1 MRWVE
6 PRTLPAVLFVL
17 LVALLLRLHGLDA
30 ESLFMDEIRQVS
42 YYAHGLGEIV
52 ELAASQQQPPLD
64 YWIGHLVFQLDR
76 SDFAARLPAALFG
89 AASAGLLV
97 LLAARHLGTGPTTAL
112 GLLYALMP
120 FPIYYA
126 QDARPYAIAIF
137 FFLLLLL
144 VLRWALTASTG
155 VAIRLALVC
164 LVTFLF
170 LLTRTLAPL
179 VVVMALGGLLL
190 LWLMLPVPGVRRVPD
205 VEAPIPRGRVLAVLG
220 AMGLGVLLDLP
231 FLLRILELGGRYAS
245 DPGRVDLAVLG
256 HGLERFTLAPF
267 WGALQAQAE
276 PLGWAL
282 AGLVAAAPIALWL
295 QPPLRR
301 DPFAWGL
308 LLLLPLTACLHSLVF
323 HAKTDF
329 PLRPPY
335 AIYLLPLALVLAG
348 MTLRGLLGSLKTR
361 ARRMASLVL
370 IAVVGLAVLPT
381 TLAMKAYR
389 SKTDWRGLA
398 ELIRTQ
404 PTGDHVLIFDAL
416 VSDGS
421 WEPTFYGLPRYL
433 HESINGISV
442 RDVPRLAERLWD
454 LDLEPVLIL
463 FEPRDYRLT
472 PWSPYPVHPYATRQ
486 GRVDR
491 AALLEQAGLDVQL
504 LTGFVVLRLHEPP
517 PGLAPAMR
525 ALLARTLPLLPA
537 DETAEDQRRALR
549 ALDKPTRGSA
559 ATEAGSTEDARP

>member
-6 PRTLPAVLFVL
+6 PRTLPAVLLVL

-30 ESLFMDEIRQVS
+30 ESLFMDELRQVS
-42 YYAHGLGEIV
+42 YYSHGLGEIV

-76 SDFAARLPAALFG
+76 SDFAARLPASLFG

-97 LLAARHLGTGPTTAL
+97 LLAARHLGTGSATAL

-120 FPIYYA
+120 FPMYYA

-137 FFLLLLL
+137 FFMLLLL
-144 VLRWALTASTG
+144 VLRWALVASTR
-155 VAIRLALVC
+155 VSTRLALVC

-179 VVVMALGGLLL
+179 VVVMVLCGLLL
-190 LWLMLPVPGVRRVPD
+190 LWLMLPVPGLRKVPN
-205 VEAPIPRGRVLAVLG
+205 VEAPISRGRLLAVLV
-220 AMGLGVLLDLP
+220 AMGIGVLLELP

-245 DPGRVDLAVLG
+245 NPGRVDLAVLSQ
-256 HGLERFTLAPF
+256 GLERFTLEPF

-282 AGLVAAAPIALWL
+282 AGLVAAAPIALWR
-295 QPPLRR
+295 QPRLRR

-308 LLLLPLTACLHSLVF
+308 LLLLPLTACLHSFVF
-323 HAKTDF
+323 HAKTDL

-348 MTLRGLLGSLKTR
+348 MTLQGLLGPLRTG
-361 ARRMASLVL
+361 ARRMVSLAL
-370 IAVVGLAVLPT
+370 IAVVGLAVRPT
-381 TLAMKAYR
+381 TLAMKDYR

-398 ELIRTQ
+398 ELIRSQ
-404 PTGDHVLIFDAL
+404 SAGDRLLLFDAL
-416 VSDGS
+416 VSDGA

-433 HESINGISV
+433 HDPVNGISI
-442 RDVPRLAERLWD
+442 RDVPMLAERLAD
-454 LDLEPVLIL
+454 LELEPVLIL

-472 PWSPYPVHPYATRQ
+472 PWSRYPVHPYATHQ
-486 GRVDR
+486 GRFNR
-491 AALLEQAGLDVQL
+491 AALLEQSGLDVQL
-504 LTGFVVLRLHEPP
+504 LTGFVILRLREPP
-517 PGLAPAMR
+517 GRLVPAMR
-525 ALLARTLPLLPA
+525 ALLAQTLALLPP
-537 DETAEDQRRALR
+537 DDTAEDQRRALR
-549 ALDKPTRGSA
+549 ELDKLSTGSVA
-559 ATEAGSTEDARP
+559 AEAGVAKDAAP